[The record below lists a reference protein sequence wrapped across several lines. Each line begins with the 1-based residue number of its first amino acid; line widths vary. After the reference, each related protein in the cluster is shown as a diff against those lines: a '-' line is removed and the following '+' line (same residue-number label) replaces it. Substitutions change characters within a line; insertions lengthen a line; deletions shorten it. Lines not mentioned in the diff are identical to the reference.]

1 MLSRIAAFFG
11 LGEATTFRPLQVF
24 SVWSMITIGVIA
36 SVSAILQSRFLTSQI
51 LLRDATV
58 THEFLQSIVN
68 AEGSAQF
75 FLDLEAPEAQDR
87 LQSFFKHIDTIPDV
101 IASNVYDTKGFVLWS
116 SNPAVAG
123 AHYDDNDELKRAL
136 AGNVVFETGVV
147 GTSDKEEHNRLGD
160 EHLGARFVETYM
172 PIINTQSRKIVGV
185 VEVYKVPL
193 ALDRA
198 ISGGLK
204 RLWTGALVAATLLFL
219 ALSWIVRRSAQLI
232 DEKNRKLAE
241 VQSMAMIGETAAAV
255 THSIRNPLASIR
267 AAAEIALT
275 DDLEGA
281 RESARDIIVETDRLT
296 RWTRELLL
304 FSRVPNSDAQEAA
317 LDLNA
322 LVGDVVRDFQSSNR
336 NDRLGFSTVLAPGLP
351 RVRGHSEPAT
361 HVVTSMIANASESM
375 PKGGSIRLETRLRPE
390 GGVLLTVSDNGPG
403 LAPDM
408 REKALKPFCST
419 KPGGTGLGL
428 PLAHQIMERFGG
440 TLLLRPLDKG
450 LAVDLV
456 FRAK

>member
-1 MLSRIAAFFG
+1 MVSKIAAFFG

-24 SVWSMITIGVIA
+24 SVWSLITISVIA
-36 SVSAILQSRFLTSQI
+36 AVSAYMQSQFLTNQI

-68 AEGSAQF
+68 AEGTATF
-75 FLDLEAPEAQDR
+75 FVDTDASEANDK

-101 IASNVYDTKGFVLWS
+101 IASNVYDAKGFVLS
-116 SNPAVAG
+116 SSKPNVAG

-136 AGNVVFETGVV
+136 SGEVVYESGVV
-147 GTSDKEEHNRLGD
+147 GASDKAEHNRLGD
-160 EHLGARFVETYM
+160 DHLGARFVESYL
-172 PIINTQSRKIVGV
+172 PIKDTTSGKVVGV

-198 ISGGLK
+198 ISGGL
-204 RLWTGALVAATLLFL
+204 RGLWTGALVAGTLLFL
-219 ALSWIVRRSAQLI
+219 ALSWIVRKSAQLI

-241 VQSMAMIGETAAAV
+241 VQSMAMIGETVAAV

-281 RESARDIIVETDRLT
+281 RESARDIIAETDRLT

-304 FSRVPNSDAQEAA
+304 FSTTTNSDSQDAT
-317 LDLNA
+317 LDLNSVVA
-322 LVGDVVRDFQSSNR
+322 DVVRDFQSR
-336 NDRLGFSTVLAPGLP
+336 NKNSRLDISTELAPHLP
-351 RVRGHSEPAT
+351 HVRGLSEPAT
-361 HVVTSMIANASESM
+361 HVVTSMIANAAEAM
-375 PKGGSIRLETRLRPE
+375 PKGGAINLATKLTAD
-390 GGVLLTVSDNGPG
+390 GDVLLSVRDNGPG
-403 LAPDM
+403 LAPAEIE
-408 REKALKPFCST
+408 RALKPFYST
-419 KPGGTGLGL
+419 KSGGTGLGL
-428 PLAHQIMERFGG
+428 PLAQQIMQRFGG
-440 TLLLRPLDKG
+440 VLRLRPQHKG
-450 LAVDLV
+450 LRVDLL

>member
-1 MLSRIAAFFG
+1 MLLKIAAFFG
-11 LGEATTFRPLQVF
+11 LGKATTFRPLQVF
-24 SVWSMITIGVIA
+24 SVWSMITIGAIA
-36 SVSAILQSRFLTSQI
+36 TVSAILQSRFLSNQI

-68 AEGSAQF
+68 AESSAKF
-75 FLDLEAPEAQDR
+75 FLDMEAPEAQDK

-101 IASNVYDTKGFVLWS
+101 IASNVYDTRGFVLWS

-123 AHYDDNDELKRAL
+123 AHYDDNDELKQAL
-136 AGNVVFETGVV
+136 AGNVVFESGVV
-147 GTSDKEEHNRLGD
+147 GASDKEEHNRLGE
-160 EHLGARFVETYM
+160 EHLGARFVETYL
-172 PIINTQSRKIVGV
+172 PIIDTQTSKIVGV

-204 RLWTGALVAATLLFL
+204 RLWAGALVGGTLLFF
-219 ALSWIVRRSAQLI
+219 ALFWIVRKSAQLI

-281 RESARDIIVETDRLT
+281 RESARDIIIETDRLT

-304 FSRVPNSDAQEAA
+304 FSRVPNSDSQEAA
-317 LDLNA
+317 LDLNS
-322 LVGDVVRDFQSSNR
+322 VVIDVVRDFQSSNKY
-336 NDRLGFSTVLAPGLP
+336 DRLEISTDLSPNLP
-351 RVRGHSEPAT
+351 NVRGLSEPAT
-361 HVVTSMIANASESM
+361 HVVTSMIANASEAM
-375 PKGGSIRLETRLRPE
+375 PKGGSIKLATKLRPD
-390 GGVLLTVSDNGPG
+390 GGVLLTVTDNGPG
-403 LAPDM
+403 IAPEM
-408 REKALKPFCST
+408 QEKAMKPFHST

-428 PLAHQIMERFGG
+428 PLAQQIMERFGG
-440 TLLLRPLDKG
+440 SLKLRRQDKG
-450 LAVDLV
+450 LAVELV